1 MYCLLYIKIY
11 RENSENI
18 DRESKAESRKPCGW
32 WLATE
37 IKIEFLSNGAGNGW
51 GSLIGPDPARVLTQH
66 TNTQK
71 RVRFLWGFIYISI
84 GVFMAVF

>member
-1 MYCLLYIKIY
+1 MYIKIY
-11 RENSENI
+11 IENSENSK
-18 DRESKAESRKPCGW
+18 RESKAESRKPCGW

-37 IKIEFLSNGAGNGW
+37 IKIDMKIEFRSNGAGNGW

-71 RVRFLWGFIYISI
+71 RVRFLWGFIYIS
-84 GVFMAVF
+84 